1 MLRVGLVSHNILT
14 KKVLNL
20 NKKLVPSYVSSD
32 RQLEKESWWGA
43 TRVCHRAKPSCVA
56 PTPTVG
62 RLFGPH
68 PNGHMVQATVN
79 KDNG

>member
-20 NKKLVPSYVSSD
+20 NKKLV
-32 RQLEKESWWGA
+32 
-43 TRVCHRAKPSCVA
+43 PSCVA